1 MGDSFQAMATSP
13 PHVSETFS
21 KALGRIASG
30 IYIITTGSMPQAQGM
45 LTSWVM
51 QAGFEPPQL
60 TIAIGRDRSI
70 LPRLGPD
77 RRLVVNIL
85 GEQSNELMKPF
96 VKTNPHAF
104 EGLNV
109 TQTPCGVVLLDA
121 VAYLNCEVKDQ
132 WVLGDH
138 VVLQC
143 LILEGQMLREDV
155 QPWVHV
161 RKNGFN
167 Y

>member
-1 MGDSFQAMATSP
+1 MSTTVGQQAP
-13 PHVSETFS
+13 ETFA
-21 KALGRIASG
+21 KALGRVASG
-30 IYIITTGSMPQAQGM
+30 IYIISTGRLPDAQGM

-60 TIAIGRDRSI
+60 TIAVARERSI
-70 LPRLGPD
+70 LPKLAVGSM
-77 RRLVVNIL
+77 LVVNIL

-96 VKTNPHAF
+96 VKTQDNAF
-104 EGLNV
+104 ESLSTEQNEF
-109 TQTPCGVVLLDA
+109 GVILKDA
-121 VAYLNCEVKDQ
+121 VAFLNAEVKDQ

-143 LILEGQMLREDV
+143 LVHEGKMLREDI